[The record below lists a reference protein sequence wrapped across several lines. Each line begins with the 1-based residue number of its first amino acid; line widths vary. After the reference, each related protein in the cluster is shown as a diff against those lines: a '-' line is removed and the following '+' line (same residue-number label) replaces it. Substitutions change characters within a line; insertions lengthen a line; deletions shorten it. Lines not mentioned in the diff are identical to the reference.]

1 MAKDNEDFSAAHA
14 SIIGKWTRDK
24 ERAEMTAEHAEKKT
38 AKAIANILKQ
48 QDNRI
53 NIAKDLKRA
62 TENRKEYK
70 RSEGFGAKE
79 FDDIDDIITGFEDQP
94 WNRDLN
100 D

>member
-14 SIIGKWTRDK
+14 TIIGKWTRDK
-24 ERAEMTAEHAEKKT
+24 ERAELSAEHAEKQT
-38 AKAIANILKQ
+38 TKAIANLLKTQ
-48 QDNRI
+48 ENRV

-70 RSEGFGAKE
+70 RSEGFGARN

-94 WNRDLN
+94 WNRDL
-100 D
+100 DE